1 MTTVCFWARAGPA
14 ARPAAS
20 TRAEVK
26 PTARSMRRIIGASLD
41 SLASDGGAP
50 APAASCG
57 SPCPDSLA
65 SDGGAPAPA
74 TSCGSHCPDSLASDR
89 GAPAPAASC
98 GSHCPTW
105 DSFEPSRPA
114 SLRHEAAVHD
124 HLRAGHERGLVRGQE
139 ERGVDDLARL
149 ADAPQRDRCLEL
161 RPQ

>member
-41 SLASDGGAP
+41 SLASDRGAP

-65 SDGGAPAPA
+65 SDG
-74 TSCGSHCPDSLASDR
+74 

-114 SLRHEAAVHD
+114 SLRHEAAVHA

-149 ADAPQRDRCLEL
+149 AVAPQRDRRLEL

>member
-20 TRAEVK
+20 TRAEVR

-50 APAASCG
+50 APATSCG
-57 SPCPDSLA
+57 SPCTDSLA

-74 TSCGSHCPDSLASDR
+74 TSCGSPC
-89 GAPAPAASC
+89 
-98 GSHCPTW
+98 T

-124 HLRAGHERGLVRGQE
+124 HLRTGHERGLVRGQE
-139 ERGVDDLARL
+139 ERGVGDLARL
-149 ADAPQRDRCLEL
+149 ADAPQRDRRLEL

>member
-20 TRAEVK
+20 TRAEVR

-41 SLASDGGAP
+41 L
-50 APAASCG
+50 
-57 SPCPDSLA
+57 LA

-74 TSCGSHCPDSLASDR
+74 TSCGSPCL
-89 GAPAPAASC
+89 
-98 GSHCPTW
+98 TW

-124 HLRAGHERGLVRGQE
+124 HLRAGHERGFVRGQE
-139 ERGVDDLARL
+139 ERGVGDLARL
-149 ADAPQRDRCLEL
+149 ADAPQRDRRLEL